1 MIQQDHLQVFDL
13 TLKTQSP
20 LFVGSGRKIGKRE
33 YIYSPNQGCVKILNM
48 ELFFDY
54 MLRHDLVRQFEKFM
68 LSSNSSLL
76 DFWTRDCHLAEDWLE
91 HPKLMGDKPLIQ
103 YRLAVTEDVAGYN
116 GTKEIHQFQRDAYGR
131 AYIPGSSLKGALR
144 TAWLVHLLLHETPV
158 SDKKR
163 TLEAFEVNHDY
174 VFPEGSYANKLRSG
188 AATDD
193 ILGSIFRGIQ
203 VSDSTPID
211 NDKLILTGRT
221 LISPLSA
228 ARVEHFDGDAK
239 DLPLYQECV
248 RPGETIRFRLTLDQ
262 SILNRHGRV
271 QPLLSGDLSVALP
284 AEPPRR
290 KHSGHPAPHSWR
302 RHRLSL
308 QNGRLPLPEGRLC
321 RRPEMDPAHSADPA
335 RSSRGRHWP
344 WRFAAPCAVHHLC
357 RQTLPGRVL

>member
-91 HPKLMGDKPLIQ
+91 HPKLMGDKPLVQ

-174 VFPEGSYANKLRSG
+174 VFP
-188 AATDD
+188 
-193 ILGSIFRGIQ
+193 
-203 VSDSTPID
+203 
-211 NDKLILTGRT
+211 
-221 LISPLSA
+221 
-228 ARVEHFDGDAK
+228 
-239 DLPLYQECV
+239 
-248 RPGETIRFRLTLDQ
+248 
-262 SILNRHGRV
+262 
-271 QPLLSGDLSVALP
+271 
-284 AEPPRR
+284 
-290 KHSGHPAPHSWR
+290 
-302 RHRLSL
+302 
-308 QNGRLPLPEGRLC
+308 
-321 RRPEMDPAHSADPA
+321 
-335 RSSRGRHWP
+335 
-344 WRFAAPCAVHHLC
+344 
-357 RQTLPGRVL
+357 

>member
-144 TAWLVHLLLHETPV
+144 TAWLVHLLHETPAPLTLVGGDPGIVLTRRHGCRAPLTSTRAQDLRLRPAV
-158 SDKKR
+158 SVAPRK
-163 TLEAFEVNHDY
+163 
-174 VFPEGSYANKLRSG
+174 RSG
-188 AATDD
+188 R
-193 ILGSIFRGIQ
+193 LR
-203 VSDSTPID
+203 
-211 NDKLILTGRT
+211 LIGPR
-221 LISPLSA
+221 
-228 ARVEHFDGDAK
+228 
-239 DLPLYQECV
+239 C
-248 RPGETIRFRLTLDQ
+248 PG
-262 SILNRHGRV
+262 
-271 QPLLSGDLSVALP
+271 
-284 AEPPRR
+284 
-290 KHSGHPAPHSWR
+290 
-302 RHRLSL
+302 
-308 QNGRLPLPEGRLC
+308 
-321 RRPEMDPAHSADPA
+321 
-335 RSSRGRHWP
+335 
-344 WRFAAPCAVHHLC
+344 
-357 RQTLPGRVL
+357 PG